1 MENDMNQEEFRQEV
15 TAAVAAKT
23 AIDAFAKIQTDGV
36 RFCPRCGC
44 QTVKDQL
51 SANALSRCA
60 HVYICDACGTDEA
73 LRELKGDALPL
84 RSWAVTKTDL
94 SNGETK

>member
-1 MENDMNQEEFRQEV
+1 MNPEEFRQEV

-23 AIDAFAKIQTDGV
+23 AIDAFAKMQTDGV
-36 RFCPRCGC
+36 RFCPRCGR

-60 HVYICDACGTDEA
+60 HVYICDTCGTDEA
-73 LRELKGDALPL
+73 IRELNRKTLPL
-84 RSWAVTKTDL
+84 RAWAIAKKDTGK
-94 SNGETK
+94 EEKK